1 MIRLSISRSSLDST
15 TKLDVDLVRVV
26 VMNVPSQMS
35 KHKKTLTRP
44 NLNH

>member
-35 KHKKTLTRP
+35 IHKKP
-44 NLNH
+44 